1 MKKIVGMLVVA
12 GLILIMVPVIAMA
25 DPITEFDGDSAVC
38 KEAGYVKQYKNRYGS
53 LNSADAGLVGEA
65 RIKNRNL
72 VRQRLYNGNE
82 PTQDVAPDK
91 KYVKLRGMWGLAG
104 DNESD
109 GYFGGQITRRDRFA
123 VFRGLYNK
131 TDNETH
137 GKIFG
142 IMKKGYFNGGIVT
155 PTGEKCRITGLYK
168 IDKENK
174 TLKMRWI
181 TPHNAGWAVA
191 KTILP
196 DQ

>member
-1 MKKIVGMLVVA
+1 MKKIAGMLVVA
-12 GLILIMVPVIAMA
+12 GLMLLVVPVTAMA
-25 DPITEFDGDSAVC
+25 DPITEFDGSSAVC
-38 KEAGYVKQYKNRYGS
+38 EEAGYAKQYKNKYGS
-53 LNSADAGLVGEA
+53 LNTSDAGLVSEA

-72 VRQRLYNGNE
+72 VRQRLYNGEE
-82 PTQDVAPDK
+82 PTQDAAPDN
-91 KYVKLRGMWGLAG
+91 KYVKLRGMWDLAG

-109 GYFGGQITRRDRFA
+109 GYFGGQITRRGRFA

-142 IMKKGYFNGGIVT
+142 IMKRGYFNGGIVT
-155 PTGEKCRITGLYK
+155 PDGEKCRITGLYK
-168 IDKENK
+168 IDRDNK
-174 TLKMRWI
+174 TFKMRWI